1 MRHSAPVTRLIA
13 LSFVA
18 LALIP
23 VTLESQRLAPVP
35 VGFVAAEPDINPVGV
50 FTMKTTQPLMGSPV
64 FDVNCTVTKGAT
76 GAFGGACGNAD
87 SGEVPISTVTAAGKL
102 VTITG
107 DTPVGPFTVTVTVTD
122 GVAEGS
128 ISLGN
133 ETAKLK
139 GTFAPK

>member
-13 LSFVA
+13 MSFVA

-35 VGFVAAEPDINPVGV
+35 VGVVAAEPDINPVGV

-64 FDVNCTVTKGAT
+64 